1 MADRP
6 KQRFMSL
13 ADAAH
18 VLGIS
23 AAQMYAL
30 VRRGEIPA
38 MKIGGRGQWRVEIE
52 GLEHYIDQTMA
63 TTQQFIDD
71 HPYTADRP
79 ADEDAAADG
88 PADGDTA
95 ASAPDDNRA
104 PVD

>member
-6 KQRFMSL
+6 EQRFMSL

-52 GLEHYIDQTMA
+52 GLERYIDQTMA
-63 TTQQFIDD
+63 STQQFIDD

-79 ADEDAAADG
+79 GDG
-88 PADGDTA
+88 G
-95 ASAPDDNRA
+95 PDDERA
-104 PVD
+104 SID